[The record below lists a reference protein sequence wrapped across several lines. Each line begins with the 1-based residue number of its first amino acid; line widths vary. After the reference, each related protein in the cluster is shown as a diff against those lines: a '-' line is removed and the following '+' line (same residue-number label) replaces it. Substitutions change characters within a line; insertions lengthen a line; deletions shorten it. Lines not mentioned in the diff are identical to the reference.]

1 MRVRYPAQLGQDA
14 LLDKETI
21 EGREVAQLIQ
31 QGLSES
37 GEGDG
42 SPLELNIT
50 HAVDV
55 AAPSAAPVVPA
66 SQVAPIAPTAIPQP
80 PT

>member
-1 MRVRYPAQLGQDA
+1 LIAEA
-14 LLDKETI
+14 LLEKETI

-31 QGLSES
+31 QGLAES

-50 HAVDV
+50 HPEDEVL
-55 AAPSAAPVVPA
+55 PSTP
-66 SQVAPIAPTAIPQP
+66 VAPIVPSTLPRPT
-80 PT
+80 TS